1 MKSGLRRAARSILAV
16 MLAVMPVVGAQA
28 IEIKEVTTPL
38 GIKAWLVEDKSA
50 PVVALSFSFA
60 GGTASDPDGQLGVTS
75 LMATLLTDGAGTL
88 DAQAFRRRQEDA
100 AASLGFGASLDR
112 LSGTLR
118 VLSANRD
125 EGFELLRLALSQPRF
140 DPDMVDQRRAQTI
153 AGLNQAEQRP
163 QSVAGRTLMT
173 TLFLGH
179 PYANNPE
186 GTREDLKAL
195 TPARL
200 KQRAATLL
208 VRSGLIVSAVGDIG
222 DGEGEL
228 ARQLDRAFGSLVVGT
243 VPPLPP
249 EWKPPTKPR
258 TIVVERPVPQSTA
271 LMALPGIARDDPD
284 WYSAVVMNHVLGGG
298 GQQSRLFNEVREK
311 RGLAYGASSG
321 LRTYKRAALLVV
333 STASANERVADAI
346 RVVRAEIA
354 RMRTEGVTEQELA
367 DAKTYL
373 SGALALSLD
382 SSGSV
387 ASLMH
392 SLQVDGLSPD
402 HLVRREALI
411 AAVKIDSVRRVAR
424 RLLREETMTTIVV
437 GKPVGVVSEPK
448 E

>member
-1 MKSGLRRAARSILAV
+1 MTRSLRRSALA
-16 MLAVMPVVGAQA
+16 MLAAVLAWLPAAGAEA
-28 IEIKEVTTPL
+28 IDIKEVTTPL

-60 GGTASDPDGQLGVTS
+60 GGTASDPDGQSGVTS
-75 LMATLLTDGAGTL
+75 LMATLLTDGAGPL

-125 EGFELLRLALSQPRF
+125 EGFELLRLALVQPRF
-140 DPDMVDQRRAQTI
+140 DPDMVNQRRAQTI

-173 TLFLGH
+173 TLFAGH

-195 TPARL
+195 SPAQL

-222 DGEGEL
+222 EAEL
-228 ARQLDRAFGSLVVGT
+228 ARQLDRTFGGLVIGA

-284 WYSAVVMNHVLGGG
+284 WYSAVVMNHILGGG

-311 RGLAYGASSG
+311 RGLAYGVSSS
-321 LRTYKRAALLVV
+321 LRTYKRAALLVI
-333 STASANERVADAI
+333 STASANERVAEAI
-346 RVVRAEIA
+346 RIVRAELT

-392 SLQVDGLSPD
+392 SLQIDGLSPD

-411 AAVKIDSVRRVAR
+411 AAVKLDSVRRVAR
-424 RLLREETMTTIVV
+424 RLLRDDAMTTVVV
-437 GKPVGVVSEPK
+437 GKPVGVVSDPK

>member
-1 MKSGLRRAARSILAV
+1 MIRSLRRSALA
-16 MLAVMPVVGAQA
+16 MLAAVLAWLPAAGAEA
-28 IEIKEVTTPL
+28 VDIKEVTTPL
-38 GIKAWLVEDKSA
+38 GIKVWLVEDKSA

-60 GGTASDPDGQLGVTS
+60 GGTASDPDGQSGVTS
-75 LMATLLTDGAGTL
+75 LMATLLTDGAGPL
-88 DAQAFRRRQEDA
+88 DAQAFRRRQQDA

-112 LSGTLR
+112 LSGMLR

-125 EGFELLRLALSQPRF
+125 EGFELLRLALVQPRF
-140 DPDMVDQRRAQTI
+140 DADMVDQRRAQTI
-153 AGLNQAEQRP
+153 ARINQADQRP

-173 TLFLGH
+173 TLFAGH
-179 PYANNPE
+179 PYANDPE

-222 DGEGEL
+222 EAEL
-228 ARQLDRAFGSLVVGT
+228 ARQLDRAFGGLVVGV

-311 RGLAYGASSG
+311 RGLAYGVSSG
-321 LRTYKRAALLVV
+321 LRTYKRAALLVI
-333 STASANERVADAI
+333 STASANERVAEAI
-346 RVVRAEIA
+346 RIVRAELT

-411 AAVKIDSVRRVAR
+411 AAVKLDSVRRVAR
-424 RLLREETMTTIVV
+424 RLLRDETMTTVVV
-437 GKPVGVVSEPK
+437 GKPVGVVSDPK